1 MTVLNHN
8 SNNKIFLNNW
18 LHEQMGEKGQLLR
31 EDFQSIHIE
40 GLRKIENGQVE
51 SSAALA
57 YRQDLPI
64 GAKKQN
70 QSFMR
75 KQDICI
81 DSSYLS

>member
-1 MTVLNHN
+1 MITWTNGWEGAIL
-8 SNNKIFLNNW
+8 K
-18 LHEQMGEKGQLLR
+18 

>member
-1 MTVLNHN
+1 MITWTNGWEGATL
-8 SNNKIFLNNW
+8 KKRL
-18 LHEQMGEKGQLLR
+18 
-31 EDFQSIHIE
+31 QSIHTE
-40 GLRKIENGQVE
+40 GLKKIENGQVE

>member
-1 MTVLNHN
+1 MSFPSPLSLEARLV
-8 SNNKIFLNNW
+8 FLAA
-18 LHEQMGEKGQLLR
+18 LRQLLR